1 MRTSLHLHKLWKVN
15 NPAVFVK
22 RTVVYACAWATNCI
36 CEYVH
41 VCQYEHACHY
51 VHLCHCVSRVRRW
64 VCACIQ
70 HLPAANEWR
79 PTSPAGL
86 AVLGYGA
93 GAGCFLMVITHFVP
107 GWIILHWHC
116 LGPRGEPHK
125 VDPASQRATK
135 TQMQQQHPTPGL
147 RSSTRTRMRRHTQMH
162 ACTELDTQPPAHSL
176 VILNFTREA
185 WGH

>member
-1 MRTSLHLHKLWKVN
+1 MVNSLR
-15 NPAVFVK
+15 VFVW
-22 RTVVYACAWATNCI
+22 AWATNCTLRLHAH
-36 CEYVH
+36 EY
-41 VCQYEHACHY
+41 QYEHACHY
-51 VHLCHCVSRVRRW
+51 VRVCHCVPLCVRVRRW

-86 AVLGYGA
+86 AVLGCGA

-135 TQMQQQHPTPGL
+135 TQMQQRHPTPGP
-147 RSSTRTRMRRHTQMH
+147 RSSTRIRTRRHTHTHKKKILKMH
-162 ACTELDTQPPAHSL
+162 ACTEKRTHTPPAH
-176 VILNFTREA
+176 T
-185 WGH
+185 H

>member
-1 MRTSLHLHKLWKVN
+1 M
-15 NPAVFVK
+15 
-22 RTVVYACAWATNCI
+22 
-36 CEYVH
+36 
-41 VCQYEHACHY
+41 
-51 VHLCHCVSRVRRW
+51 
-64 VCACIQ
+64 CACIQ

-147 RSSTRTRMRRHTQMH
+147 RSSTRTRTRRHTQKCMLAQKCTH
-162 ACTELDTQPPAHSL
+162 THRHTLISYSQFQQRGLKSLKQAACADAQTHSL
-176 VILNFTREA
+176 SYTHTHAVHVSKNKQIYI
-185 WGH
+185 